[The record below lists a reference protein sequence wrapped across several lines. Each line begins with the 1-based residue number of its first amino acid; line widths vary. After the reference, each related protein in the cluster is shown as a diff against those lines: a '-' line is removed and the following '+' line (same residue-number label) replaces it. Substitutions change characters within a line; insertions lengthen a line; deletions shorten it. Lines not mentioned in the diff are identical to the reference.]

1 VSFVV
6 KKQHK
11 ILVDNHI
18 RIRYNMCIVNEQE
31 QIVLMKVYASRKL
44 NLMYELTPIV
54 IETNLAWAIPY
65 WTERK
70 RKNPK
75 LFWEI
80 V

>member
-1 VSFVV
+1 M
-6 KKQHK
+6 
-11 ILVDNHI
+11 I
-18 RIRYNMCIVNEQE
+18 
-31 QIVLMKVYASRKL
+31 MKVYASRKL
-44 NLMYELTPIV
+44 NLMHEMTPIV